1 MYPFY
6 VRGKKVFSFSYK
18 PSKGG
23 VVRDDDTGKWY
34 EIEKVEEGR
43 GRKVY
48 GKETVNWDGANWKPM

>member
-6 VRGKKVFSFSYK
+6 ADGKRVFSFSYK
-18 PSKGG
+18 PSKG

-34 EIEKVEEGR
+34 EILKVDEGR

-48 GKETVNWDGANWKPM
+48 GKKTYTMDNADWRPM